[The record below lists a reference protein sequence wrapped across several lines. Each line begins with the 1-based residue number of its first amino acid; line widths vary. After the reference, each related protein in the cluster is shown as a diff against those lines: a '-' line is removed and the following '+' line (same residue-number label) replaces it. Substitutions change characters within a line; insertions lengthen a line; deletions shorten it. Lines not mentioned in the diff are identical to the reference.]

1 MKCGVVFSKEKNAA
15 KVLRNFMLWW
25 SRSPGGL
32 QKSSDILGVIT
43 RTKIVWKE
51 IYTSFRGK
59 KTQILKLCLNSIDG
73 KKTLLNP
80 MKLTLGVS
88 SEH

>member
-1 MKCGVVFSKEKNAA
+1 
-15 KVLRNFMLWW
+15 MLWC
-25 SRSPGGL
+25 SRSPGCL
-32 QKSSDILGVIT
+32 QKSCDILGVIT

-59 KTQILKLCLNSIDG
+59 NPQILNLCLNSIDG